1 MSIPAAFL
9 AVVLIWSTTPLAI
22 QWSSA
27 GGGFLFGVA
36 SRMVL
41 GLLACLALAALL
53 RRPLPW
59 HRRAMET
66 YAVAGLGVWG
76 AMTGVY
82 WSAQHIPS
90 GLISVLFGLTPVV
103 TALMA
108 AVWLGERS
116 LTPIRLA
123 ASALCLFGL
132 WWIFGHGGEGSQGF
146 SLGLM
151 GMLTAVSVHSASSV
165 WVKRLDAGLHPVQT
179 TTGALLVAV
188 PLFVLVWL
196 AADGGA
202 PAQVP
207 ARAAWSIVYLAVVGS
222 ALGFMLYFHLLERMQ
237 ASRLALVTF
246 ISPVLALVLGQVLNG
261 EVVSRD
267 TTLGAGMIL
276 LGLSLFHWGD
286 GLLRF
291 RSGTPGAAPSAR
303 APDGREIGSR
313 G

>member
-1 MSIPAAFL
+1 MSVPAAFL

-22 QWSSA
+22 QWSSE

-41 GLLACLALAALL
+41 GVLACLGLVALL

-59 HRRAMET
+59 NRRAMET
-66 YAVAGLGVWG
+66 YAAAGLGVWG
-76 AMTGVY
+76 AMTSVY

-90 GLISVLFGLTPVV
+90 GLISVLFGLTPVF
-103 TALMA
+103 TAVMA
-108 AVWLGERS
+108 ALWLGERS
-116 LTPIRLA
+116 LTPSRLA

-132 WWIFGHGGEGSQGF
+132 WWIFGRGGEGSQGF
-146 SLGLM
+146 GLGLL
-151 GMLTAVSVHSASSV
+151 GMLTGVSIHSASSV
-165 WVKRLDAGLHPVQT
+165 WVKRLDASLHPVQT

-196 AADGGA
+196 AANGGA
-202 PAQVP
+202 PAEVP
-207 ARAAWSIVYLAVVGS
+207 ARAAWSIVYLAVFGS
-222 ALGFMLYFHLLERMQ
+222 ALGFMLYFHLLQRMQ

-246 ISPVLALVLGQVLNG
+246 ISPVLALILGQVLNG

-267 TTLGAGMIL
+267 TTLGAGIIL
-276 LGLSLFHWGD
+276 LGLALFHWGD
-286 GLLRF
+286 GLLRRRGRGPGSAPTA
-291 RSGTPGAAPSAR
+291 RSPR
-303 APDGREIGSR
+303 RDGSGNQ

>member
-22 QWSSA
+22 QWSSEE
-27 GGGFLFGVA
+27 GGFLFGVA

-41 GLLACLALAALL
+41 GVLACLALVALL

-66 YAVAGLGVWG
+66 YAAAGLGVWG

-108 AVWLGERS
+108 ALWLGERS
-116 LTPIRLA
+116 LTPTRLA

-132 WWIFGHGGEGSQGF
+132 WWIFGRGGEGSQEF
-146 SLGLM
+146 ALGLM

-196 AADGGA
+196 LVDGGM
-202 PAQVP
+202 PRQVP
-207 ARAAWSIVYLAVVGS
+207 ARAPWSIVYLAVFGS

-246 ISPVLALVLGQVLNG
+246 ISPVLALILGQVLNG

-286 GLLRF
+286 ALLRF
-291 RSGTPGAAPSAR
+291 RSRPPGAAPS
-303 APDGREIGSR
+303 SR
-313 G
+313 GPDRGEIRNQG